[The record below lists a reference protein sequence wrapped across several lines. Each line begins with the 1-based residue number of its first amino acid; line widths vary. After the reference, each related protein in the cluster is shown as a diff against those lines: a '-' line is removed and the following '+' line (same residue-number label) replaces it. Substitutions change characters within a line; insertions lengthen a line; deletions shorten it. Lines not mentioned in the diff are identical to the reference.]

1 MVSYLYTEMERL
13 NPKSVLHA
21 RELGS
26 SGRPKP
32 QSLFQEDQFFDYHY
46 DRRGGLISKVAKNPL
61 RQYEYWHK
69 YNVKFDGGKRITPLT
84 EFEKQM
90 GVKLSIPTYS
100 YHGVSYTDEQ
110 WHQFRWSEDDRF
122 LASNPKI
129 PIDWGAVQIGYE
141 TDLPSPTG
149 YLRWQNYFKKKATEK
164 GLITVS
170 IANLH
175 FKEKDD
181 PAVVEKIPPPARP
194 NPKEESIAS
203 VKIEKPEP
211 VEPIKEVE
219 KYSPLMIAGVIAV
232 VVILLLKKRRA

>member
-1 MVSYLYTEMERL
+1 MVSYQQL
-13 NPKSVLHA
+13 SSGHVVLHA

-46 DRRGGLISKVAKNPL
+46 DRRGGLISKVAKNSL

-69 YNVKFDGGKRITPLT
+69 HNVKFDGGKRITPLT

-90 GVKLSIPTYS
+90 GVKLKIPTYY
-100 YHGVSYTDEQ
+100 YHGTKYTDEQ
-110 WHQFRWSEDDRF
+110 WHEFRWSEDDRF

-129 PIDWGAVQIGYE
+129 PIDFGALQVIYN
-141 TDLPSPTG
+141 TDLPKG
-149 YLRWQNYFKKKATEK
+149 KKEGQYWENYFKKKASEK

-175 FKEKDD
+175 FKEKDN
-181 PAVVEKIPPPARP
+181 PSVVEKIPEPARP
-194 NPKEESIAS
+194 NPKKVEK
-203 VKIEKPEP
+203 VKP
-211 VEPIKEVE
+211 VEVVPIEEAV

-232 VVILLLKKRRA
+232 IVILLLKRRRA

>member
-1 MVSYLYTEMERL
+1 MVSYRQLDQHGI
-13 NPKSVLHA
+13 KQVVLHE
-21 RELGS
+21 RETGS

-32 QSLFQEDQFFDYHY
+32 THGIEEDANYFYTY
-46 DRRGGLISKVAKNPL
+46 TRTGGVEKTAKTPL
-61 RQYEYWHK
+61 DKYVSWHRD
-69 YNVKFDGGKRITPLT
+69 NVKFAGGKRITPLT